1 MSYGGAGPFHAVGY
15 AQSIGINSIVVP
27 GEAAS
32 VWSAFGISQ
41 ADVRY
46 QYEASV
52 VMLEPFSA
60 AGVEQ
65 VFAGL
70 ESAAR
75 AALSAREDV
84 ARFEFRRYARMR
96 FQWQMHELEMRLADG
111 PITEELVERISREF
125 VAMYAERYG
134 EAALLPGA
142 RLEIGSLRLE
152 PAIAMGSL
160 TLDRLK
166 MDDRLFHQG
175 TRPLYFERGAGSV
188 EGDIYNGHAMPV
200 GDPVEGPAI
209 IDLAIT
215 GIVLPPGTSCER
227 RRTGD
232 FVINLNPS

>member
-1 MSYGGAGPFHAVGY
+1 
-15 AQSIGINSIVVP
+15 
-27 GEAAS
+27 
-32 VWSAFGISQ
+32 
-41 ADVRY
+41 
-46 QYEASV
+46 
-52 VMLEPFSA
+52 MLEPFSA
-60 AGVEQ
+60 ARVEQ

-152 PAIAMGSL
+152 PAIAM
-160 TLDRLK
+160 DR
-166 MDDRLFHQG
+166 
-175 TRPLYFERGAGSV
+175 
-188 EGDIYNGHAMPV
+188 
-200 GDPVEGPAI
+200 
-209 IDLAIT
+209 
-215 GIVLPPGTSCER
+215 
-227 RRTGD
+227 
-232 FVINLNPS
+232 